1 MGCPKNIFQA
11 AWRLML
17 LTTAVTLLALRPSS
31 ASAHESPEEN
41 PPVYERGEA
50 SPVIDHP
57 RDFKGVPV
65 EWTYHKTADDAHPN
79 GLEQQ
84 QLWLLNRARSNPSQE
99 GYFLANL
106 DDSDVSYDT
115 NYFGVD
121 FDLMQEQFD
130 ALPAQPPG
138 AFDNRLYSAAYA
150 HSLYMIS
157 INDQTHTGQLTRID
171 ASGFVWNR
179 VGMSV
184 YAYARSGIHCHA
196 GFNIDWGYGEGGM
209 QVPPGHRYNT
219 MSIKTSYDNFIAGD
233 MYNIG
238 IAVVPHN
245 NSLPNVGPLVVTEN
259 FARAYTDPAD
269 HYNRF
274 LVGTLWEDLNGNDYY
289 DSGEGIGGNVTV
301 TPVGG
306 NYYAVTPPSGGF
318 AVPILASGRY
328 DVTFSGGGL
337 AFPVTRTVR
346 VADLSVLLDMPVSED
361 SDKDLLFDSYER
373 EHFGALG
380 VSNGTGDQDQDGL
393 NDADEYRYLTDP
405 KVKDSEGDLMEDGW
419 EVTYGLDPMYDDSQE
434 NPDGDS
440 LTNLEEFLSGTD
452 PTVYTAPWP
461 GDTDQ
466 DGVLTLKDALFCLQ
480 VQAGARGVGNFPLYD
495 MDGDG
500 RTGVEEA
507 IIILKKL
514 AGLP

>member
-1 MGCPKNIFQA
+1 MTA
-11 AWRLML
+11 A
-17 LTTAVTLLALRPSS
+17 VSLLAMRPPPLY
-31 ASAHESPEEN
+31 ANEIPEEN
-41 PPVYERGEA
+41 PPVYEREGVSTVFEE
-50 SPVIDHP
+50 P
-57 RDFKGVPV
+57 RDFRGAAV
-65 EWTYHKTADDAHPN
+65 EWTYHKTANDEHPN

-84 QLWLLNRARSNPSQE
+84 QLWLLNRARANPSQE

-106 DDSDVSYDT
+106 DDPDT
-115 NYFGVD
+115 LGAISAFSVD
-121 FDLMQEQFD
+121 LDMMQDQFD

-138 AFDNRLYSAAYA
+138 AFDNRLYSAAYE
-150 HSLYMIS
+150 HSQYMIS
-157 INDQTHTGQLTRID
+157 IDNQTHTGQLDRVD

-179 VGMSV
+179 VGLSV
-184 YAYARSGIHCHA
+184 YAYAKNGIYCHA

-219 MSIKTSYDNFIAGD
+219 MSIKVSYGNFIAGD

-238 IAVVPHN
+238 IAVVPENDSGTH
-245 NSLPNVGPLVVTEN
+245 VGPLVVTEN
-259 FARAYTDPAD
+259 FARAYTAHAD

-328 DVTFSGGGL
+328 DVTFTGGGL

-346 VADLSVLLDMPVSED
+346 VEDVSVLLDMPISED
-361 SDKDLLFDSYER
+361 SDNDRLFDSYER

-393 NDADEYRYLTDP
+393 SDAGEYRYLTDP
-405 KVKDSEGDLMEDGW
+405 NVKDSEGDQMWDGW

-434 NPDGDS
+434 NPDGDAY
-440 LTNLEEFLSGTD
+440 TNVEEFLSGTD

-461 GDTDQ
+461 GDPDQ

-480 VQAGARGVGNFPLYD
+480 IQAGARGVGNFPLYD

-500 RTGVEEA
+500 RAGVEEA
-507 IIILKKL
+507 ILILKKL